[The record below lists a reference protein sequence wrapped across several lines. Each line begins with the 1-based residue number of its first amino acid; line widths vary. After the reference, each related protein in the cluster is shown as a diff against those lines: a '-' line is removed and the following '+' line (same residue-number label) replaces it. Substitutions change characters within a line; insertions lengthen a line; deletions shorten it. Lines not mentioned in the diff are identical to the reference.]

1 MTDRRITEDELLE
14 AVENGSDDL
23 GQTLPTTPA
32 AQDQIEQQLTELGPI
47 PLAILSRYFG
57 LEGDARQDTP
67 QIAEALGLS
76 QLEVTLE
83 LAEALRQLRTADQE
97 SPLLV

>member
-1 MTDRRITEDELLE
+1 MTNRRISEDELLE

-23 GQTLPTTPA
+23 GQTSPANPT
-32 AQDQIEQQLTELGPI
+32 AQNRIEEQLAELGPM

-57 LEGDARQDTP
+57 LEGDAPQDAP

-76 QLEVTLE
+76 PVEVTLE
-83 LAEALRQLRTADQE
+83 LAAALRQLRTADQE